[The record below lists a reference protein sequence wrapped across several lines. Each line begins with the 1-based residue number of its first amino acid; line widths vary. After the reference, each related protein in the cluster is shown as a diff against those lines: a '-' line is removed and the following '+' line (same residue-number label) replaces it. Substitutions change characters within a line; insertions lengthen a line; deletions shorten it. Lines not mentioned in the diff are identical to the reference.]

1 MQTNQEKTAQLLA
14 DSQFAFINSQNSE
27 ALHLANEAISLAP
40 KNPDG
45 YKCAGNA
52 WKIKIGRWG

>member
-1 MQTNQEKTAQLLA
+1 MNVQELIADSHFAFLNQENKTALNLA
-14 DSQFAFINSQNSE
+14 RK
-27 ALHLANEAISLAP
+27 AISLAP